1 MYIDYVVLS
10 SELLCTFYTVSLKA
24 EQSILYVH
32 LLSINQFL
40 NTCIKHFMLL
50 LLIGLLEFLNTL
62 TDQLNHFKNTKS
74 ESLSLCILCSS
85 VP

>member
-24 EQSILYVH
+24 EQSILYV
-32 LLSINQFL
+32 LSINQFL

-50 LLIGLLEFLNTL
+50 LPIGLLEFLNTL
-62 TDQLNHFKNTKS
+62 TDQLNHFNNTKS
-74 ESLSLCILCSS
+74 ESLSLCILCAS